1 MNSELAI
8 TLISLSLGS
17 FGNSIISWLSGKAK
31 FDLLVSKCF
40 CGEKN
45 LKIYELIPVISYIL
59 QFGKCSSCSKSIPMR
74 YLLVELI
81 CLALALLLFIKFGF
95 GYEFVF
101 QFMVFFILLL
111 IASIDYLTFT
121 IPNSLVLILLSLGLV
136 NFYFHP
142 SSILTNL
149 VSAFS
154 VILLL
159 LFLNRCVMIYK
170 NEDGIGFGDIKLISA
185 LFIIF
190 GLPVSI
196 VGLWLSASIALIALF
211 ISRSIP
217 IIRPIIIN
225 KVPFGLFLAIG
236 YFISSQ
242 LTDSIIYN
250 FQDLIG
256 VIL

>member
-17 FGNSIISWLSGKAK
+17 FGNNVISRLSGKAK
-31 FDLLVSKCF
+31 FDFLVSKCF

-45 LKIYELIPVISYIL
+45 LKIYELVPVLSYITQL
-59 QFGKCSSCSKSIPMR
+59 GKCSSCSKLIPLR

-81 CLALALLLFIKFGF
+81 CLALALLLFIKYGF
-95 GYEFVF
+95 GYVFIF
-101 QFMVFFILLL
+101 QFLVFFILLL

-121 IPNSLVLILLSLGLV
+121 IPNSLVLILLSLGLL
-136 NFYFHP
+136 NLYFHP

-154 VILLL
+154 VTLLL
-159 LFLNRCVMIYK
+159 LFLNRCVVIYK
-170 NEDGIGFGDIKLISA
+170 NEDGIGSGDIKLMFV

-196 VGLWLSASIALIALF
+196 VGLWLSASIALITLF

-217 IIRPIIIN
+217 SAKPIIQS

-236 YFISSQ
+236 YFLSNQ
-242 LTDSIIYN
+242 LPDSIIY
-250 FQDLIG
+250 DLRCLMG
-256 VIL
+256 EIL